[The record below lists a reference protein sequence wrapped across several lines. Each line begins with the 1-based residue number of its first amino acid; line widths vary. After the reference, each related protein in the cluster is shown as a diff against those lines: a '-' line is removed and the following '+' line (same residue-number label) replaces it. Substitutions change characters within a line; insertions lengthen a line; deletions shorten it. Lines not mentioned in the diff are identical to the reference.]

1 MDGKVNIINWF
12 EIPVADMAR
21 AKKFYQD
28 VFSIEM
34 REMEMM
40 GSVMAFF
47 PGEDM
52 NGKVSGAIV
61 KGSKHKPGGEGAL
74 IYLNGNPDL
83 GIALNKVEAAGGK
96 VTMPKTRISDD
107 IGYMAFFTDTEGNSL
122 ALHSSP
128 ESK

>member
-34 REMEMM
+34 NEMEMM

-47 PGEDM
+47 PAENM
-52 NGKVSGAIV
+52 NGKVSGALV
-61 KGSKHKPGGEGAL
+61 KGSKHKPGGEGPL

-83 GIALNKVEAAGGK
+83 GIALGKIEAAGGK
-96 VTMPKTRISDD
+96 VTMPKTKIGDD
-107 IGYMAFFTDTEGNSL
+107 IGYMAFFTDSEGNSL
-122 ALHSSP
+122 ALHSGP
-128 ESK
+128 GGN